1 MPAKAPWY
9 FDKSN
14 SMTLSVSVFRTD
26 TQVKVSI
33 SLREAKLYQQS
44 TLKTWPLY
52 TFHNGL

>member
-44 TLKTWPLY
+44 TLKT
-52 TFHNGL
+52 